1 MTSTTRTTRAT
12 LAAAGLALAALAGTA
27 APALA
32 ATSTFQDATGD
43 VAHGVDIESVK
54 VVNEKN
60 VRIQVQHADLVKS
73 WRSGAGMT
81 VFLDTD
87 PAQPGPE
94 FAFPTVLYQ
103 GGDYGLIPTKGD
115 GWSYGRR
122 VVPMTCSYEL
132 KLDFA
137 EDVSR
142 IRIARG
148 CLDHPGEVRVAVKA
162 AGTKPQ
168 GDIVTDWLGGRRH
181 LTDAVAK
188 G

>member
-1 MTSTTRTTRAT
+1 MTSTTSTKRAMI
-12 LAAAGLALAALAGTA
+12 AAAGLALAAFVGTA

-32 ATSTFQDATGD
+32 ASSTFEDATGD

-73 WRSGAGMT
+73 WRSGASMT

-94 FAFPTVLYQ
+94 FAFPSVLFE

-137 EDVSR
+137 KDTTS

-148 CLDHPGEVRVAVKA
+148 CLDNPGEVRVAVKA
-162 AGTKPQ
+162 AGTKPN
-168 GDIVTDWLGGRRH
+168 GDIVTDWLGGRRQ
-181 LTDAVAK
+181 LTEGVSR